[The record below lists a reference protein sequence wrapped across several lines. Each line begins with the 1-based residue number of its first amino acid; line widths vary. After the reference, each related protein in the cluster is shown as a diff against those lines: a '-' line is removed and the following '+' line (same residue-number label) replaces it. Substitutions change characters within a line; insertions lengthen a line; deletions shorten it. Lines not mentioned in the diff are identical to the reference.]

1 MNSDRSSDS
10 DDVAWSKA
18 HQACFEIAPL
28 IEMRGAQKI
37 QVGFTIDL
45 YARLPVEKAPGTERV
60 EEAQRIQERL
70 RAMVSSLSPE
80 RGGNV
85 RVEIEPTRSAAVLR
99 PENEMAPEISVRARV
114 FHGDDYFAAVT
125 EDERARISAVDR
137 RLAALGLRQGHW

>member
-1 MNSDRSSDS
+1 MNPDGSSES
-10 DDVAWSKA
+10 DDASWAKA

-45 YARLPVEKAPGTERV
+45 YARLPAEEAPGTERV

-70 RAMVSSLSPE
+70 RRMVASLSPAS
-80 RGGNV
+80 GSNV
-85 RVEIEPTRSAAVLR
+85 RVEIEPPRTAAFLR
-99 PENEMAPEISVRARV
+99 PENEMAPEVSVRARV

-125 EDERARISAVDR
+125 EDERARISTVDR
-137 RLAALGLRQGHW
+137 GLAALGLRHGHW

>member
-1 MNSDRSSDS
+1 MSSDPS
-10 DDVAWSKA
+10 TENDDVAWARA

-28 IEMRGAQKI
+28 IEMRGGQKV
-37 QVGFTIDL
+37 QVGFTLDL
-45 YARLPVEKAPGTERV
+45 YARLPVEKAPGADRG

-70 RAMVSSLSPE
+70 RTLLSSLSPE

-85 RVEIEPTRSAAVLR
+85 RVELEPTRSAAVLR
-99 PENEMAPEISVRARV
+99 PENEMAPEVSVRARV

-125 EDERARISAVDR
+125 EDERARISTVDR

>member
-1 MNSDRSSDS
+1 MNSDRSNES
-10 DDVAWSKA
+10 DDIAWTRA

-45 YARLPVEKAPGTERV
+45 YARLPTEKAAGPER
-60 EEAQRIQERL
+60 EEETRRVQERL
-70 RAMVSSLSPE
+70 RTLASSLAPAT
-80 RGGNV
+80 GNV
-85 RVEIEPTRSAAVLR
+85 RVEIDPPRAAAFLR

-125 EDERARISAVDR
+125 EDERTRVSAVDHK
-137 RLAALGLRQGHW
+137 LVALGLRQGHW